1 MPGVNELEA
10 RKMNRVSVIGLGYV
24 GLPTAVV
31 FASRGF
37 SVVGVDVDAGRVE
50 AVNSGRCY
58 LREPG
63 LDVLLRGVVSRGLMS
78 ATTEAVKAVRESDV
92 VVIAVPTPVR
102 DGVADL
108 SYLREA
114 LLAVREG
121 LHKGLLVVIES
132 TIPPGTTVGFAKPLL
147 EESGLRVEKDFYL
160 AHVPER
166 IAPGRAIEELLN
178 MPRVVGGVGPRSTEK
193 ALELYSKVNAKPLPT
208 DATTA
213 EFVKLIENTYRDLNI
228 AYANLLALM
237 AERLGIDVYE
247 AIRLANT
254 HHRVN
259 IHMPGAGVGGPCLTK
274 DPYMLASILPDFWG
288 TELIRLARRI
298 NEYMPRHTVEI
309 IEKALGDTGVSI
321 KDARIA
327 ILGVA
332 YKGGVDDTRESPAK
346 YIVRELLEKGAGVIV
361 YDPYTMESF
370 GAERAGS
377 FEEALSGANAIVI
390 VTDHPEFKDIDLGK
404 ASKLVRHRVI
414 IDSRRVVEPHQ
425 AVKHGFKY
433 YGVGYGRAFKL

>member
-1 MPGVNELEA
+1 MEA
-10 RKMNRVSVIGLGYV
+10 WRISVIGLGYV

-31 FASRGF
+31 FASGGF

-63 LDVLLRGVVSRGLMS
+63 LDALLRDAVSKGFLR
-78 ATTEAVKAVRESDV
+78 ATTEATRAVRESNA

-114 LLAVREG
+114 LLAVRDG
-121 LHKGLLVVIES
+121 MHRGLLVVIES

-147 EESGLRVEKDFYL
+147 EESGLRVEEDFYL

-193 ALELYSKVNAKPLPT
+193 ALELYGRVNAKPLPT

-228 AYANLLALM
+228 AYANLLALI

-274 DPYMLASILPDFWG
+274 DPYMLASILPGFWG
-288 TELIRLARRI
+288 TELVRLARRI

-309 IEKALGDTGVSI
+309 IEKALGDIGVSI

-332 YKGGVDDTRESPAK
+332 YKGGVDDTRESPVK
-346 YIVRELLEKGAGVIV
+346 YVVRELLEKGASMIV
-361 YDPYTMESF
+361 YDPYTTESF
-370 GAERAGS
+370 GAVRAGS
-377 FEEALSGANAIVI
+377 LEEALSGADAIVI
-390 VTDHPEFKDIDLGK
+390 VTDHPEFKDIDLDK

-414 IDSRRVVEPHQ
+414 IDGRRVVEPHR

>member
-1 MPGVNELEA
+1 MEA
-10 RKMNRVSVIGLGYV
+10 WRISVIGLGYV

-37 SVVGVDVDAGRVE
+37 SVVGVDVDAGKVG

-63 LDVLLRGVVSRGLMS
+63 LDILLRDAVSKGFLR
-78 ATTEAVKAVRESDV
+78 ATTEATRAVRESDA

-121 LHKGLLVVIES
+121 LHRGSLVVIES

-147 EESGLRVEKDFYL
+147 EESGLRVEEDFYL

-193 ALELYSKVNAKPLPT
+193 ALELYSRINAKPLPT

-213 EFVKLIENTYRDLNI
+213 EFVKLIENTYRDLNV
-228 AYANLLALM
+228 AYANLLALV
-237 AERLGIDVYE
+237 AEKLGIDVYE

-274 DPYMLASILPDFWG
+274 DPYMLISVFPGFWG
-288 TELIRLARRI
+288 TELIRLARRM

-309 IEKALGDTGVSI
+309 TEKALGDIGVSI

-327 ILGVA
+327 ILGA
-332 YKGGVDDTRESPAK
+332 TYKGGVDDTRESPAK
-346 YIVRELLEKGAGVIV
+346 YIVRELLEKGASVIV
-361 YDPYTMESF
+361 YDPYTTESF

-377 FEEALSGANAIVI
+377 LEEVVREADAIVI
-390 VTDHPEFKDIDLGK
+390 ITDHPEFKNIELDK

-414 IDSRRVVEPHQ
+414 IDGRRVVEPYQ

-433 YGVGYGRAFKL
+433 YGVGYGRGFKL